1 MTSREAYIALNMMD
15 RLGPVRVRA
24 LAEHLGSV
32 ESIFDAPANL
42 LMQVQGIGPEVA
54 RRVVEQRDEI
64 GADREIARAGK
75 LGLRIVTPVD
85 TEYPEWLKTIYDPPL
100 ALYVKGNIESKDRH
114 AVAIVGTRRPTHY
127 GSMVADRL
135 SYQLARVGFTVVSGL
150 ARGVDTVAH
159 KGALKAKG
167 RTLAVLGSAQDCLYP
182 PENAELAEAIAESG
196 AVISEYPLG
205 REPDRTTFPYRN
217 RVVSGL
223 SMGVVVVE
231 AGMGSGALHTADQA
245 GEQGRIVF
253 AVPGRI
259 DVPAARGCHRLLKSG
274 ARLVEDVDD
283 ILQELEYLIP
293 PDKKEKAQQMDP
305 RPRVQ
310 LTLEE
315 QAVVKALW
323 DGEMDVD
330 TMTRRVGL
338 QAAQLNSLL
347 IGLEM
352 KRVVRMLPGRRIEL
366 AEGVRSAS

>member
-1 MTSREAYIALNMMD
+1 M
-15 RLGPVRVRA
+15 
-24 LAEHLGSV
+24 
-32 ESIFDAPANL
+32 
-42 LMQVQGIGPEVA
+42 
-54 RRVVEQRDEI
+54 
-64 GADREIARAGK
+64 
-75 LGLRIVTPVD
+75 
-85 TEYPEWLKTIYDPPL
+85 
-100 ALYVKGNIESKDRH
+100 
-114 AVAIVGTRRPTHY
+114 
-127 GSMVADRL
+127 
-135 SYQLARVGFTVVSGL
+135 
-150 ARGVDTVAH
+150 
-159 KGALKAKG
+159 
-167 RTLAVLGSAQDCLYP
+167 
-182 PENAELAEAIAESG
+182 
-196 AVISEYPLG
+196 
-205 REPDRTTFPYRN
+205 
-217 RVVSGL
+217 VSGL

-293 PDKKEKAQQMDP
+293 PDKKEKAQEMDP

-310 LTLEE
+310 LTSDE

-323 DGEMDVD
+323 EGEMDVD

-366 AEGVRSAS
+366 AEGVRSAG